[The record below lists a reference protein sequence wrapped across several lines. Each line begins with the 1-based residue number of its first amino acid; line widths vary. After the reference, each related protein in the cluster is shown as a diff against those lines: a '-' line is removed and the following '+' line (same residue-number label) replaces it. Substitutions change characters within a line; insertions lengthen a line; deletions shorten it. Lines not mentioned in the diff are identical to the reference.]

1 MWGNIKIYL
10 FRFGQSLPLTKT
22 IVTLKCMSSFL
33 GVPVWMIWVCNTST
47 LLWHKGLP
55 LAQHVKKQINSKSQ
69 TLVPRLDKS
78 LNCIAKLY
86 SVTGIMFTECL
97 QPRSSQPSPHKEHP
111 GTTLTNWKQNPANE
125 ALLTSQIRKVCMSL
139 SQICPKLLIYLT

>member
-69 TLVPRLDKS
+69 TLVPRLNKS

-97 QPRSSQPSPHKEHP
+97 QPRSMDH
-111 GTTLTNWKQNPANE
+111 
-125 ALLTSQIRKVCMSL
+125 
-139 SQICPKLLIYLT
+139 LLIRNILALPLQTENKIQPMRPFSHLKFGRFACHCHKFVQSYWYI